1 MELIIFDMDGTLLD
15 TRIDITISVNHVR
28 RIRHGLPPLS
38 EAEVVEYINRRE
50 RNLPLLFYGTEIP
63 DPEDRALFREHYL
76 SQCTQNLRLFPGI
89 RELLEEL
96 KRREV
101 RMAVATNAS
110 TLFARR
116 MIRHAG
122 IDRYFHAVA
131 GADTTGRSKPDPA
144 MLHHLMGT
152 MGFDPDTGDRGWMLG
167 DSDKDLE
174 AARGAGLGTL
184 YAAWGYS
191 RQPLPADAILSHP
204 TELLPILRETR
215 TEKMKGDA
223 GWN

>member
-1 MELIIFDMDGTLLD
+1 MELLIFDMDGTLLD

-28 RIRHGLPPLS
+28 RLRHGLPPLS
-38 EAEVVEYINRRE
+38 EEEVVEYINRRE
-50 RNLPLLFYGTEIP
+50 RNLPLLFYGTKTP
-63 DPEDRALFREHYL
+63 DPRDRALFREHYL

-110 TLFARR
+110 TLFAQR

-122 IDRYFHAVA
+122 IDRYFHSVV
-131 GADTTGRSKPDPA
+131 GADTTGRSKPDPT
-144 MLHHLMGT
+144 MLLHLMGAI
-152 MGFDPDTGDRGWMLG
+152 GFDPDAGDRGWVLG
-167 DSDKDLE
+167 DSDKDLD
-174 AARGAGLGTL
+174 AARSAGLGAL

-191 RQPLPADAILSHP
+191 RQLLPADAVLSDP
-204 TELLPILRETR
+204 AELLSLLRRIERET
-215 TEKMKGDA
+215 TKESA
-223 GWN
+223 EWN